1 MYFIGDFCKLIREYM
16 HPVKKTFKGSVKM
29 ESVPSNIIFGILPIL
44 LFIVY
49 GVVALMGI
57 YCLYLLIKLLIRAI
71 KALDIHLDEKKNKY
85 L

>member
-1 MYFIGDFCKLIREYM
+1 
-16 HPVKKTFKGSVKM
+16 M
-29 ESVPSNIIFGILPIL
+29 EGISTGIMFGIFPKL

-49 GVVALMGI
+49 GVAALMGI

-71 KALDIHLDEKKNKY
+71 KALDIHLDEKGNRR

>member
-1 MYFIGDFCKLIREYM
+1 MDGM
-16 HPVKKTFKGSVKM
+16 SSG
-29 ESVPSNIIFGILPIL
+29 IIFGIFPIV

-57 YCLYLLIKLLIRAI
+57 YCLFLLIKLLIRAI
-71 KALDIHLDEKKNKY
+71 KALDIHLDEKGRR

>member
-1 MYFIGDFCKLIREYM
+1 LVCSIGLQITKHICKLVEING
-16 HPVKKTFKGSVKM
+16 KGSVRM
-29 ESVPSNIIFGILPIL
+29 FLLGLYPIL

-49 GVVALMGI
+49 GVVTLMVI

>member
-1 MYFIGDFCKLIREYM
+1 MS
-16 HPVKKTFKGSVKM
+16 KGCEKVEGS
-29 ESVPSNIIFGILPIL
+29 SINFAFGIFPIL

-57 YCLYLLIKLLIRAI
+57 YCLYLLIKFLIRAI
-71 KALDIHLDEKKNKY
+71 KALDIHLDEKGNRR

>member
-1 MYFIGDFCKLIREYM
+1 MDG
-16 HPVKKTFKGSVKM
+16 TSSG
-29 ESVPSNIIFGILPIL
+29 IIFGIFPIV

-57 YCLYLLIKLLIRAI
+57 YCLFLLIKLLIRAI
-71 KALDIHLDEKKNKY
+71 KALDIHLDEKGRR

>member
-1 MYFIGDFCKLIREYM
+1 MEGSSSGFIF
-16 HPVKKTFKGSVKM
+16 TF
-29 ESVPSNIIFGILPIL
+29 FPIL

-71 KALDIHLDEKKNKY
+71 KALDIHLDEKGNRR

>member
-1 MYFIGDFCKLIREYM
+1 MDGAN
-16 HPVKKTFKGSVKM
+16 SV
-29 ESVPSNIIFGILPIL
+29 FFLGFFPIL

-57 YCLYLLIKLLIRAI
+57 YCLYLLIKFLIRAN
-71 KALDIHLDEKKNKY
+71 KALDIHLDEKRNRH